1 MAGEISR
8 LLFAPV
14 SSASRSL
21 TPTRNDATSTKTSNE
36 EREKKRG
43 GKKKKNKEK
52 YTSVEKRAR
61 ETDSAASSVIT
72 INCSP
77 RDNYRWNGEGRGYAA
92 SPCFSAVLTYGSIFS
107 TLPSLPS
114 PLACANGKRW
124 IYDRTRH
131 TPTLTLS
138 LSLPRLIRFAKR
150 VYKLEHALVRGFLRV
165 LLFIRARRML
175 QYYLHFHV
183 ESLVNFVLYVGKERD
198 SFKSLRYFNWFI
210 VHVWF
215 DKIKKLY

>member
-43 GKKKKNKEK
+43 GKKRKNKKKEKK

-77 RDNYRWNGEGRGYAA
+77 RDNYRYPWNGRRGDMPRVRVSLRC
-92 SPCFSAVLTYGSIFS
+92 SPTVRFFRPSP
-107 TLPSLPS
+107 PSLPPS
-114 PLACANGKRW
+114 LAQMASAEYT
-124 IYDRTRH
+124 IEHDTRR
-131 TPTLTLS
+131 LLLS
-138 LSLPRLIRFAKR
+138 LSLYLGSS
-150 VYKLEHALVRGFLRV
+150 VSLNE
-165 LLFIRARRML
+165 FI
-175 QYYLHFHV
+175 
-183 ESLVNFVLYVGKERD
+183 N
-198 SFKSLRYFNWFI
+198 
-210 VHVWF
+210 
-215 DKIKKLY
+215 

>member
-77 RDNYRWNGEGRGYAA
+77 RDNYRYPWNGRRGDMPRVRVSLRC
-92 SPCFSAVLTYGSIFS
+92 SPTVRFFRPSP
-107 TLPSLPS
+107 PSLPGAFFDDDESITRPLTGAKDGSSNGAIS
-114 PLACANGKRW
+114 PQSGETK
-124 IYDRTRH
+124 
-131 TPTLTLS
+131 
-138 LSLPRLIRFAKR
+138 AKR
-150 VYKLEHALVRGFLRV
+150 ERV
-165 LLFIRARRML
+165 
-175 QYYLHFHV
+175 
-183 ESLVNFVLYVGKERD
+183 
-198 SFKSLRYFNWFI
+198 
-210 VHVWF
+210 
-215 DKIKKLY
+215 